1 MSSGAT
7 GTSEKVSGGEEEQ
20 KQKFTKEQEDALG
33 FLVLIILA
41 IVAWVLFYFRA
52 YVFWIVWVLV
62 THFLTFGVM
71 VGVGAFVPGLSRLF
85 GPQRGPRQSIKD
97 FNKLWYEYMT
107 SIETISYGLILYAGI
122 SVLDLLCGGYLIWD
136 YYQSECFPW
145 LFYYLIDLPTYFI
158 GTIMWAL
165 LLIVGHVVLI
175 LSLFIILSGTNLVGP
190 DIADGG
196 DNPWWGGFD
205 DLEFLTGEKNNLGDK
220 SMTSEQARSYLGLKD
235 DTVYDRKAMRKQYH
249 RVCAKWHPDKNPNN
263 IRAKQYFQK
272 IQDAY
277 ELLGP
282 KAMRHARLREL
293 AHISWK
299 SVLAMSVL
307 DLFVKYI
314 FRTGF
319 LWIHEW
325 PTFWFVWFISLHCI
339 FAYALQ
345 HVIKSVATVPK
356 LFSTYGK
363 VFLLVLLVSFVD
375 YLLGGKI
382 IWNGNWPFSYL
393 IAAPSQ
399 IPGLVD
405 SLPFNA
411 LWLFRVYCSIRMLLR
426 GFVNVS
432 VQVDFAGQYTGDE
445 KDHANAIVVF
455 NGFLNIC
462 FTLVLIALDFIMYKN
477 NGWVWRSRAESGWF
491 FIGFS
496 FFWSYFGLGITQ
508 AIGHESWGDFL
519 VAVLFL
525 APRQL
530 SWFDSFTLGFAMY
543 VFMRVQ
549 RSLMYTETALRLL
562 KSSPFGPSI
571 LKFAKDL
578 KEMAANEIEK
588 QEEQEQHDNN
598 DRKTDENDLAT
609 Y

>member
-1 MSSGAT
+1 MSTGAT
-7 GTSEKVSGGEEEQ
+7 GTSEKASGSEEEQ

-71 VGVGAFVPGLSRLF
+71 VFVGAFVPGLSRLF

-97 FNKLWYEYMT
+97 FNKLWYKYMT
-107 SIETISYGLILYAGI
+107 SIETISYGFILYAGI
-122 SVLDLLCGGYLIWD
+122 SVVDLLGGGYFIWD
-136 YYQSECFPW
+136 YYKSECFPW

-165 LLIVGHVVLI
+165 LLFVGHVVLI
-175 LSLFIILSGTNLVGP
+175 LSLFIILSGTNFVGP

-205 DLEFLTGEKNNLGDK
+205 DLEFLSGEKNNLGDK
-220 SMTSEQARSYLGLKD
+220 NMTSEQARSYLGLKD

-339 FAYALQ
+339 IAYALQ

-363 VFLLVLLVSFVD
+363 VFLLVLLVSLVD

-399 IPGLVD
+399 IPGLID

-411 LWLFRVYCSIRMLLR
+411 LWLFRVHCSIRMLLR
-426 GFVNVS
+426 GFINVS
-432 VQVDFAGQYTGDE
+432 VQIDFADKYTGDE

-455 NGFLNIC
+455 NSFLNIC

-496 FFWSYFGLGITQ
+496 FFWSYFGLEITQ

-530 SWFDSFTLGFAMY
+530 SWSESFMLGFGMY

-562 KSSPFGPSI
+562 KSSPIGPSI
-571 LKFAKDL
+571 LKFTKDL

-588 QEEQEQHDNN
+588 QEEQEKDDNN
-598 DRKTDENDLAT
+598 YGKTDEKDVAT
-609 Y
+609 